1 MWQHEAMW
9 GLPQGWDLD
18 RVRAES
24 GNPGAEVL
32 DPEGRLVVLDTG
44 AADYEPIMP
53 RTIIRFSG
61 VCLVLDDTD
70 WHMGSLEED
79 GSIICWGSYGADLGA
94 AIAAL

>member
-1 MWQHEAMW
+1 MGAMSA
-9 GLPQGWDLD
+9 LPEGWDLD

-24 GNPGAEVL
+24 GDSAAEVL

-44 AADYEPIMP
+44 AADYEVMNP

-61 VCLVLDDTD
+61 VCLVLDGTD
-70 WHMGSLEED
+70 WYMGSLEEE
-79 GSIICWGSYGADLGA
+79 GPIICWGSYGADLGG